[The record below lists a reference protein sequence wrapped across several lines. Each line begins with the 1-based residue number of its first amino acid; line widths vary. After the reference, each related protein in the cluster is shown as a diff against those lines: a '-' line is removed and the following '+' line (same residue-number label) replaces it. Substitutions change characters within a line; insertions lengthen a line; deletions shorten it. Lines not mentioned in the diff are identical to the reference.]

1 MITKITAG
9 LLALTLLAACET
21 TKTTQRTTLRE
32 MNAARMASTDTSSTN
47 LNEPPAP
54 AEGPEDIPAEGPR
67 DPQRNPALV
76 PTPLI
81 RVNAAGGP

>member
-9 LLALTLLAACET
+9 LLAVTLLAACET

-32 MNAARMASTDTSSTN
+32 MNAARLASTDTSSTN

-67 DPQRNPALV
+67 DPARNPALV
-76 PTPLI
+76 PSPLL
-81 RVNAAGGP
+81 RVNAAGSP